1 MKQYL
6 YLTCAVLCLF
16 SFSLHASGPGDEHWD
31 NQFGPPGINGA
42 ANGLVAVVG
51 TNVYAASATVTMAG
65 NTKANG
71 VAGFDGTNWFPLNAG
86 LLNAAAVVTALTSDG
101 GIICTPG
108 VFLPNAG

>member
-6 YLTCAVLCLF
+6 YLTCTVLCLF

-65 NTKANG
+65 IPRPMAWRDSM
-71 VAGFDGTNWFPLNAG
+71 APIGFR
-86 LLNAAAVVTALTSDG
+86 
-101 GIICTPG
+101 
-108 VFLPNAG
+108 